1 MLVSIFTRPV
11 FTVSDVYLP
20 FFLGR
25 PFYAA
30 VSRCMCGAQ
39 VRWQI
44 CDILWLGEDM
54 SEAVECWS

>member
-20 FFLGR
+20 LWVVRFVRLSLG
-25 PFYAA
+25 A
-30 VSRCMCGAQ
+30 CGAQ
-39 VRWQI
+39 VRWRI
-44 CDILWLGEDM
+44 CDIPWLGEDM